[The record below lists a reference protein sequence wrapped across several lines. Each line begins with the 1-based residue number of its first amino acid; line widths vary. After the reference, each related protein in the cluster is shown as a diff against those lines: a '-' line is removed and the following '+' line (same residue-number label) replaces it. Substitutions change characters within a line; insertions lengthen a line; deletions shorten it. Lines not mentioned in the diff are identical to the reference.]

1 MRHRGVLGFMGAVAL
16 LVAGCSEDRGDSDL
30 AGALTG
36 PAVEIHCMGEQ
47 RQLDLERTPGGRAV
61 GPTTV
66 TTTCQGPDGTVSATN
81 RTRQGSSVST
91 TTTSTT
97 STSTVPT
104 ATGVRTHK

>member
-1 MRHRGVLGFMGAVAL
+1 MGTVAL
-16 LVAGCSEDRGDSDL
+16 LAVGCSEDRGDSDL

-47 RQLDLERTPGGRAV
+47 RQLDIERTPGGRAV

-81 RTRQGSSVST
+81 RTRAGSTVST
-91 TTTSTT
+91 TSGTTTSSTTTTT

-104 ATGVRTHK
+104 ATRARSHK